1 MFVGQIGHLAH
12 LNARDTSFVP
22 VSRAPIVMIEPS
34 DAAWTGAFARCSSF
48 GSDFNPDFGRGREE
62 PQPSEFQD
70 GEMFGLSVFL
80 R

>member
-1 MFVGQIGHLAH
+1 MPVIS
-12 LNARDTSFVP
+12 SFVL
-22 VSRAPIVMIEPS
+22 VARAPIVH
-34 DAAWTGAFARCSSF
+34 DRAFRRMDWSIPRYSSF
-48 GSDFNPDFGRGREE
+48 GSNFNPDFGRGREE